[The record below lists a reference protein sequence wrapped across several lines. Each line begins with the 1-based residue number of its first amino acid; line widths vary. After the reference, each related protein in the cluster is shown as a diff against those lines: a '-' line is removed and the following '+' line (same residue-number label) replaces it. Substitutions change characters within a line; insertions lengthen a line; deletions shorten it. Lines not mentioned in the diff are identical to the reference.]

1 MAAAGISSANSHNL
15 SAGVTAALASALL
28 EWLLISFLFVDA
40 LFSFI
45 ITKFAYRCKLQ
56 IPCLLCSR
64 LDHVLGKEKK
74 GYYWDLVCSGHKL
87 EISTVILCRAHD
99 KLVNVHGMCE
109 DCLFSFA
116 NVNKSNSENYR
127 LLLGKLG
134 EGSKTPYDQDPL
146 LDDHK
151 ISLSTTKHCSCCDEL
166 MVFEGNDPRLVLTK
180 SARSEATEFDIPSS
194 SGDAGTNFHEKR
206 TSKLPLSVRTTH
218 RRRISQIDPLCH
230 VGYTELKIT
239 SDSESEVALSDD
251 DDVISTPVRET
262 HDTKEDID
270 VQCVQR
276 EPRVIHLDED
286 LASEKPIGSASPRK
300 PSMESEPVMHS
311 EYTDIH
317 GRKSAAATTVES
329 SKETCDDLTTCK
341 VGLTSEQRSTSTT
354 GDDEIIKS
362 DIKRTTSEA
371 GFVLGE
377 NGQQYPNL
385 LDLGDAYKLAV
396 SNRGRQLSG
405 MLAEQWLGKDSSR
418 ISEDLKI
425 LLSQLSA
432 ARGTDPSVNDLSP
445 RLSVNSDEAKTSD
458 ASNSAGIQILQKR
471 VSLERNESG
480 LSLDGSIVSEIEG
493 ESVVDRLKRQVDLD
507 RKLMSALYKELE
519 EERNASAVAANQ
531 ALAMITRLQEEKATL
546 HMEALQYLRMMEE
559 QSEYETEALQKANSL
574 LAEKEREL
582 EDLEAE
588 LEYFRKKYP
597 DESMLEHL
605 TQTSSDMK
613 VKDIGLDK
621 PQSSRA
627 ENSESIHSSSD
638 KAEQLNIALEEKNID
653 PVKNPQLEPD
663 NERLYILKE
672 LMKLEKK
679 VYGFLHVHQPTDNS
693 INSESQEICGK
704 LVDNQPMQ
712 DSVSSPDKP
721 PVCEENG
728 KLECD
733 VIGRLQAVLYEE
745 DGSRK
750 INDSA
755 LVLGG
760 RPAFE
765 NLRQM
770 GYYTKIFAV
779 LATIMILSFHQITAL
794 RPLDGKLW
802 LQKNPVLQSLRGP
815 VQGPQKNPCS
825 TIPGRSRGR
834 CTYQINVAGDHAA
847 FAHAPPAFPHEPVKF
862 GAASKVSNDIRKHNS
877 MPSSD

>member
-45 ITKFAYRCKLQ
+45 ITKFAYSCKLQ

-74 GYYWDLVCSGHKL
+74 GYYWDLICSGHKL

-134 EGSKTPYDQDPL
+134 EGSRTPYDQDPL

-151 ISLSTTKHCSCCDEL
+151 ISLSTTKHCSCCDEP
-166 MVFEGNDPRLVLTK
+166 MVYGGNDPRLVLTK

-194 SGDAGTNFHEKR
+194 SGDVGTNFHEKR
-206 TSKLPLSVRTTH
+206 TSKPPLSVRTTH
-218 RRRISQIDPLCH
+218 RRRISQIDPLSH

-251 DDVISTPVRET
+251 DET

-276 EPRVIHLDED
+276 EPRVIHLNED

-311 EYTDIH
+311 EYTNIH
-317 GRKSAAATTVES
+317 GSKSAAATTVES
-329 SKETCDDLTTCK
+329 SIETCDDLTNCK

-354 GDDEIIKS
+354 GDDEIIKP

-559 QSEYETEALQKANSL
+559 QSEYETETLQKANSL

-582 EDLEAE
+582 VDLEAA

-597 DESMLEHL
+597 DESMLEQL

-613 VKDIGLDK
+613 VKDIGLDQ
-621 PQSSRA
+621 PQSSRV
-627 ENSESIHSSSD
+627 ENSESIHCSSD
-638 KAEQLNIALEEKNID
+638 KAEELTIALEEKNID

-672 LMKLEKK
+672 FMKLEKQ
-679 VYGFLHVHQPTDNS
+679 VYGFLNVHQPTDNS
-693 INSESQEICGK
+693 INSESHENCGK
-704 LVDNQPMQ
+704 FVDNQPMQ
-712 DSVSSPDKP
+712 DSVSSSDKP

-728 KLECD
+728 KLGCD
-733 VIGRLQAVLYEE
+733 VIGRLRVLEAEQRFLEHTISILSNREE
-745 DGSRK
+745 GLELLREIVDHLQQLRK
-750 INDSA
+750 IGIREIDQPDIS
-755 LVLGG
+755 G
-760 RPAFE
+760 
-765 NLRQM
+765 
-770 GYYTKIFAV
+770 
-779 LATIMILSFHQITAL
+779 
-794 RPLDGKLW
+794 
-802 LQKNPVLQSLRGP
+802 
-815 VQGPQKNPCS
+815 
-825 TIPGRSRGR
+825 
-834 CTYQINVAGDHAA
+834 CTL
-847 FAHAPPAFPHEPVKF
+847 
-862 GAASKVSNDIRKHNS
+862 
-877 MPSSD
+877 